1 MYPRHILPG
10 IAVEVPPPA
19 FPDALPRMDVALFVG
34 FAARG
39 PVHQPVMIESVAD
52 YAQVFGGD
60 LILARDM
67 ERGLN
72 AMAALAP
79 AVRGFF
85 SNGGT
90 RCWVIRTC
98 RTESVEAR
106 WRGRHTGLTDCASAR
121 TFTVPFLGPVQ
132 ASSVGSWAD
141 DMRVSARID
150 RTGAQPRFV
159 LRAMLGAMVVDSGP
173 FAFDPGAPDSWSD
186 VIDDDRAYSDAN
198 AVAQRRALVA
208 PSGPLT
214 GCPSDDS
221 WSEPVGPDPDGR
233 TPLER
238 DGLSRFDAELF
249 LDPALATMSVAGLS
263 AEAQRIR
270 DIDGRTLAGL
280 HGAFAV
286 PGGVDYGEPSLIAVP
301 DAVQPGWSQRLP
313 EPFVPPR
320 PQPAETLDTT
330 RFLNCS
336 TRQLATPI
344 FVAPKSPQPTG
355 SATLTWSASETGAT
369 YILEESAR
377 ADFKGAEEI
386 WRGTALSLLV
396 ETAREGPYYY
406 RLHAERDGNISASSV
421 TGFIAQDSAW
431 VTVPSKSYDDQ
442 PLINVQRALLR
453 TCAAMGDQFAPLSLP
468 RHYGPQRAAAH
479 SAALRAAF
487 PFNEHRALSFGALYH
502 PWLVSPLGATLNPAL
517 IETPPEGALLGT
529 YARRA
534 RIRGPWIAPANVAIE
549 DIVALSPAITFADR
563 TAFARA
569 GVNLIRSIPDGFVAT
584 DALTLSDEYEWD
596 KINVRRLM
604 SLLRRV
610 CVRRGNA
617 FVFEPNGDVVRRAI
631 ERTFGHMLDD
641 LVRRG
646 AFAGKGNADSHRLS
660 VNPSDSDRMNGRLII
675 EIAVAPSQPLRFL
688 TLVLAQAGER
698 LTFAEER

>member
-39 PVHQPVMIESVAD
+39 PVHKPVMIESVAA

-60 LILARDM
+60 LILARDL
-67 ERGLN
+67 ERGGD
-72 AMAALAP
+72 AMAMLPP
-79 AVRGFF
+79 AVRAFF

-98 RTESVEAR
+98 RTEEVEAR
-106 WRGRHTGLTDCASAR
+106 WRGRHTGLADCASAR
-121 TFTVPFLGPVQ
+121 VFTIPTLGIVQ

-141 DMRVSARID
+141 DMRVSARKRSENGKAVFYI
-150 RTGAQPRFV
+150 RAV
-159 LRAMLGAMVVDSGP
+159 LGDGIHDHGP
-173 FAFDPGAPDSWSD
+173 FDRPDWTAD
-186 VIDDDRAYSDAN
+186 DALIDAAGSPLGTLA
-198 AVAQRRALVA
+198 AL
-208 PSGPLT
+208 T
-214 GCPSDDS
+214 ED
-221 WSEPVGPDPDGR
+221 WSEPVGPVPDGR
-233 TPLER
+233 MPLER

-249 LDPALATMSVAGLS
+249 LDPALATISVASLS
-263 AEAQRIR
+263 GEAQRIR
-270 DIDGRTLAGL
+270 DFDGQTLAGL
-280 HGAFAV
+280 HGAFAL
-286 PGGVDYGEPSLIAVP
+286 PGGVDYGESSLIAVP
-301 DAVQPGWSQRLP
+301 DAVQPGWAQRLP
-313 EPFVPPR
+313 EPFIPPKA
-320 PQPAETLDTT
+320 PPPFAIDTT
-330 RFLNCS
+330 RFKNCS
-336 TRQLATPI
+336 NRELPTPV
-344 FVAPKSPQPTG
+344 FVAPENPQLTG
-355 SATLTWSASETGAT
+355 SERLRWSASESGAI
-369 YILEESAR
+369 YVLEESSR

-386 WRGTALSLLV
+386 WRGMTLDHVV
-396 ETAREGPYYY
+396 ETAREGAYYY
-406 RLHAERDGNISASSV
+406 RIHAVVGENVSASSV

-431 VTVPSKSYDDQ
+431 VTVEPKHYTDK
-442 PLINVQRALLR
+442 PLIDVQRALLK
-453 TCAAMGDQFAPLSLP
+453 TCAAIGDQFAPLSLP
-468 RHYGPQRAAAH
+468 RHYGPQHATAH
-479 SAALRAAF
+479 SAALRAAL
-487 PFNEHRALSFGALYH
+487 PSNEHRALSFGALYH
-502 PWLVSPLGATLNPAL
+502 PWLVSPLGATQSPAL

-534 RIRGPWIAPANVAIE
+534 RIRGAWVAPANIAIE
-549 DIVALSPAITFADR
+549 DIVALSPAIPVADR

-584 DALTLSDEYEWD
+584 DALTLSDEYDWD
-596 KINVRRLM
+596 KVNVRRLM

-610 CVRRGNA
+610 CFRRGNA

-646 AFAGKGNADSHRLS
+646 AFAGKGNADSYRLL
-660 VNPSDSDRMNGRLII
+660 VDPSDSDRMNGRLII